1 MAKAKASA
9 EVHRGPESWNYIYIF
24 LGFAL
29 SIEGTLIGFL
39 NLGAIEN
46 FPLCPYRCAHL
57 VCVPSRRVV
66 SKQADRLESLIRGQ
80 VAESF
85 LF

>member
-29 SIEGTLIGFL
+29 SIEGTLMGFL
-39 NLGAIEN
+39 NLGA
-46 FPLCPYRCAHL
+46 HL
-57 VCVPSRRVV
+57 VSVPSRRVV

-85 LF
+85 LFK